1 MRYLL
6 AFLVLAFLVLAACAP
21 AWKDTPH
28 DQLFQYERRVGL
40 MKRPTER
47 TPSDWWDHG
56 HKLFVRPLG
65 RLLSP
70 GTYAQAAFGGPPARD
85 VNRLGQVPDSTWFEN
100 RIGRRTFSVEEA
112 FVGAAAGSGLASGP
126 LTVISGK
133 LDGVSAGFVVRD
145 TAGDTWYL
153 KLDHPA
159 YPELS
164 TSAEVISS
172 RLLWLAGYH
181 VPAMLV
187 TDIERT
193 RFVLDPEAKTRDD
206 YNGRKRLTPADFERL
221 LANTN
226 PNVAGKIRVLVSKQP
241 PGKILGPFS
250 YRGMRGEDV
259 NDTIPHE
266 HRRSLRGLW
275 LFSAWINNTDIR
287 EANTLDMF
295 RPLAGDRGIV
305 EHYLIDFGDAFGSS
319 GEGEKAAIEGRDYLV
334 DWLSMFTNIVSL
346 GFRYP
351 SVGKLQRSPARA
363 IGLFEA
369 TAFEPED
376 WNPELPNPAFDQR
389 THDDEFWAASIL
401 ARIQPDHIRAAVAAG
416 HYTEEAA
423 VGAAVDVLLARRAKL
438 LELGFAN
445 RLAADRPRA
454 TGTVLKLDDLR
465 ALGGL
470 ASGSFKY
477 VVRWSRTRRSDPVL
491 ARGDVVAVDGELVID
506 LAAAIVAAR
515 RHTSF
520 ADDPFVTVALSQYAR
535 TMEVQLRVSGD
546 RVTPIAVER

>member
-1 MRYLL
+1 MMRALCIL
-6 AFLVLAFLVLAACAP
+6 ALAACAP

-28 DQLFQYERRVGL
+28 DQLFQYEQRVGL
-40 MKRPTER
+40 VPKPTGR

-65 RLLSP
+65 RLISP
-70 GTYAQAAFGGPPARD
+70 GTYAQVAFGGPPARD
-85 VNRLGQVPDSTWFEN
+85 VNRLGQVPDSSWFEN
-100 RIGRRTFSVEEA
+100 RIGRRAYSVEETFA
-112 FVGAAAGSGLASGP
+112 GAAAGSALAAGP

-159 YPELS
+159 FPELS

-172 RLLWLAGYH
+172 RLLWLAGYR

-187 TDIERT
+187 TDLERS
-193 RFVLDPEAKTRDD
+193 RFVLDPEAQTRND
-206 YNGRKRLTPADFERL
+206 YNGRKALTPDVFARL

-226 PNVAGKIRVLVSKQP
+226 PNPAGKIRVLVSKQP
-241 PGKILGPFS
+241 PGRVLGPFS
-250 YRGMRGEDV
+250 FEGTRGEDV

-266 HRRSLRGLW
+266 HRRSLRALW
-275 LFSAWINNTDIR
+275 LFSAWVNNTDTR

-295 RPLAGDRGIV
+295 VPIARDGRGIV
-305 EHYLIDFGDAFGSS
+305 EHYLIDFGDAFASS
-319 GEGEKAAIEGRDYLV
+319 GLGEKAAIEGYQYLV
-334 DWLSMFTNIVSL
+334 DWTSMFTNILSL
-346 GFRYP
+346 GLRYP
-351 SVGKLQRSPARA
+351 SVGKVKRRAARA

-369 TAFEPED
+369 EAFDPDD
-376 WNPELPNPAFDQR
+376 WKPELPNPAFDQR
-389 THDDEFWAASIL
+389 THDDVFWAASIL
-401 ARIQPDHIRAAVAAG
+401 ARIQPDHIRAAVSAG
-416 HYTEEAA
+416 HYSEDAA
-423 VGAAVDVLLARRAKL
+423 SGAAVEVLLARRAKL
-438 LELGFAN
+438 LERGFAN

-470 ASGSFKY
+470 GSGPFRY
-477 VVRWSRTRRSDPVL
+477 IVRWSRTRHRDPVL
-491 ARGDVVAVDGELVID
+491 ARGEVSGVEGELAIE
-506 LAAAIVAAR
+506 LAPALVAAR
-515 RHTSF
+515 RRAGFT
-520 ADDPFVTVALSQYAR
+520 DDPFVTVELAQYGR
-535 TMEVQLRVSGD
+535 TMEVQLRVSAD